1 MHWLAAVLFLIPL
14 TAAGQSN
21 FNCPSDLGQG
31 DDTRAEFLKRHNNI
45 RQNVALGTLV
55 VNYFS
60 YFLGPAKNIYK
71 LEWSCELER
80 IAKATINQCQF
91 KNVSTKY
98 VYSTNKFYHYGFE
111 NARAIEEGVYQW
123 VEPIHMNDFGSG
135 FQCHDKI
142 REFCN
147 MAYPTN
153 TRLGCAYERCGSDLL
168 ISCVYEQG
176 QQVPFKPL
184 LQLAPHTCVC
194 NYYPNSVCDEDSMCW
209 TPNPTIEPTTTTTA
223 PATPRLDVPKA
234 SCGHLNNKMTDE
246 VRQVFLDTHN
256 EWRSL
261 VARGKA
267 EDPAATGGFT
277 PKASQMPKL
286 WYDCKLEESAK
297 QVAEKCANK
306 HSGGDYG
313 ENLFAASFSGYDQDE
328 VAKMAV
334 DQWAGELKKFG
345 VGDNLIYPTP
355 GLTGHYTQVV
365 WQNTTRVG
373 CYIND
378 KCFPDS
384 PGWKTQAVCQ
394 YKPTGNF
401 MRWEVYSKGE
411 PCKKDSDCKCK
422 KCSCL
427 AEEGLCYDPNSM
439 TYI

>member
-1 MHWLAAVLFLIPL
+1 MI
-14 TAAGQSN
+14 SE
-21 FNCPSDLGQG
+21 FNCPSDLGQQ
-31 DDTRAEFLKRHNNI
+31 DDTREEFLKRHNNI
-45 RQNVALGTLV
+45 RRNVALGMLA

-60 YFLGPAKNIYK
+60 YFLGPAKNIF
-71 LEWSCELER
+71 W
-80 IAKATINQCQF
+80 
-91 KNVSTKY
+91 
-98 VYSTNKFYHYGFE
+98 HYGFE
-111 NARAIEEGVYQW
+111 NVRAIEEGVYQW
-123 VEPIHMNDFGSG
+123 VEPIHMNDFGPK
-135 FQCHDKI
+135 FECHDKI

-168 ISCVYEQG
+168 ISCAYEEG
-176 QQVPFKPL
+176 KKVPFKPL
-184 LQLAPHTCVC
+184 LELAPHFCVC
-194 NYYPNSVCDEDSMCW
+194 KHYPNSACDEDYLCW
-209 TPNPTIEPTTTTTA
+209 TPSRNTTIEPLGPATIKTTTTTRATTTTTA
-223 PATPRLDVPKA
+223 PKLDVPKA
-234 SCGHLNNKMTDE
+234 SCPTLNNKMTDE
-246 VRQVFLDTHN
+246 IRQIFLDTHN
-256 EWRSL
+256 KWRS
-261 VARGKA
+261 
-267 EDPAATGGFT
+267 
-277 PKASQMPKL
+277 L
-286 WYDCKLEESAK
+286 WYDCKLEESSK

-306 HSGGDYG
+306 HSYGDYG

-378 KCFPDS
+378 ECFPDS
-384 PGWKTQAVCQ
+384 AGWKTQVVCQ

-411 PCKKDSDCKCK
+411 PCKNDSDCKCK
-422 KCSCL
+422 NCSCL

-439 TYI
+439 AYI

>member
-1 MHWLAAVLFLIPL
+1 
-14 TAAGQSN
+14 
-21 FNCPSDLGQG
+21 
-31 DDTRAEFLKRHNNI
+31 
-45 RQNVALGTLV
+45 
-55 VNYFS
+55 
-60 YFLGPAKNIYK
+60 
-71 LEWSCELER
+71 
-80 IAKATINQCQF
+80 
-91 KNVSTKY
+91 
-98 VYSTNKFYHYGFE
+98 
-111 NARAIEEGVYQW
+111 
-123 VEPIHMNDFGSG
+123 MNDFGSG

-194 NYYPNSVCDEDSMCW
+194 NYYPNSVCDED
-209 TPNPTIEPTTTTTA
+209 T
-223 PATPRLDVPKA
+223 

-267 EDPAATGGFT
+267 EDPAATGGFA
-277 PKASQMPKL
+277 PKASQMTKL
-286 WYDCKLEESAK
+286 WYDCELEESAK
-297 QVAEKCANK
+297 QVADKCENTHIK
-306 HSGGDYG
+306 GNYG

-345 VGDNLIYPTP
+345 VGNNLIYPTP

-384 PGWKTQAVCQ
+384 PGWKTQVVCR
-394 YKPTGNF
+394 YKPTGNVLG
-401 MRWEVYSKGE
+401 REVYSKGE
-411 PCKKDSDCKCK
+411 PCKKDSDCACYQ
-422 KCSCL
+422 CSCL
-427 AEEGLCYDPNSM
+427 ADEGLCYDPNSM
-439 TYI
+439 TK